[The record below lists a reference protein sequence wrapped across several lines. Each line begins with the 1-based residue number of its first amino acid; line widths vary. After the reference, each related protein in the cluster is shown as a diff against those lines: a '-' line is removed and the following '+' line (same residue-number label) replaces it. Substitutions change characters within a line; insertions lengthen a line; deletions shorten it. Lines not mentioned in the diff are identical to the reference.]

1 MNANESRLDFGGKTL
16 SRLLLV
22 KEVEKALCLGHTTV
36 CRLIKDR
43 EIESLK
49 IGSSRRVPEE
59 AVKRFIER
67 KLQETAQQR
76 A

>member
-1 MNANESRLDFGGKTL
+1 M

-22 KEVEKALCLGHTTV
+22 KEVEEALGLGHTKV
-36 CRLIKDR
+36 CQLIRDR

-59 AVKRFIER
+59 AVQKFIER
-67 KLQETAQQR
+67 KLQETAQQG